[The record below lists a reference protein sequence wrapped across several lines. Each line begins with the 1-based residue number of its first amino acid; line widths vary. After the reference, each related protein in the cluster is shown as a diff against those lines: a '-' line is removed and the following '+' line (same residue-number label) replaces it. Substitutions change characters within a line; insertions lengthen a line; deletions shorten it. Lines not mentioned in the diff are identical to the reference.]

1 VNRKEF
7 LRKLQLELY
16 KLPRHEIDDAIA
28 YYNEYFE
35 EAGPEQEQAV
45 IKDLGSPSK
54 IATQIKADY
63 AVRQLESMESGRS
76 RNAAGRAGADYAAGS
91 GGSGSAGY
99 GNGNANYTN
108 QKPPG
113 KISAAWWVV
122 IGIVGGIFAAPVA
135 IPVAVT
141 LAALL
146 IGLFVGILALLI
158 AALVTTI
165 VLIVLSV
172 VAVIVGLTLLATSAP
187 LAVLVIG
194 LGLMGISTMALLT
207 VGIIALTNAFFR
219 FIARKH
225 REGQVKRAQKREEKL
240 RQNFQAGQEA
250 APDVQA
256 TTMAGS
262 DAAPGAPA
270 ATMAVET
277 AAAPAE
283 VAAASVEDPVEV
295 AAQPMPEE
303 NITVKGGD
311 KDEQ

>member
-1 VNRKEF
+1 MEVRTVNRKEF

-35 EAGPEQEQAV
+35 EAGPEQEQSV

-63 AVRQLESMESGRS
+63 AVRQLESMESN
-76 RNAAGRAGADYAAGS
+76 RNSKTGGYAGDAYTAGS
-91 GGSGSAGY
+91 GGAGNGGGYAGSGGANS
-99 GNGNANYTN
+99 GNANYRN
-108 QKPPG
+108 EKAPG

-146 IGLFVGILALLI
+146 IGLFVGVLALLI

-165 VLIVLSV
+165 VMIVLSI

-187 LAVLVIG
+187 LAILVIG
-194 LGLMGISTMALLT
+194 MRWVSS
-207 VGIIALTNAFFR
+207 
-219 FIARKH
+219 
-225 REGQVKRAQKREEKL
+225 
-240 RQNFQAGQEA
+240 
-250 APDVQA
+250 P
-256 TTMAGS
+256 
-262 DAAPGAPA
+262 
-270 ATMAVET
+270 
-277 AAAPAE
+277 
-283 VAAASVEDPVEV
+283 
-295 AAQPMPEE
+295 
-303 NITVKGGD
+303 
-311 KDEQ
+311 

>member
-1 VNRKEF
+1 MNRKEF

-35 EAGPEQEQAV
+35 EAGPDQEQAV

-63 AVRQLESMESGRS
+63 AVRQLESMESN
-76 RNAAGRAGADYAAGS
+76 RNRKAAGNAGDNYAAGGGNYGS
-91 GGSGSAGY
+91 GGTGGAGTGGAGTGS
-99 GNGNANYTN
+99 GNGNYTN

-146 IGLFVGILALLI
+146 IGLFVGVLALII

-207 VGIIALTNAFFR
+207 VGIIALANVFFR

-225 REGQVKRAQKREEKL
+225 REGQVKRAQKREEKM
-240 RQNFQAGQEA
+240 RQNYQAGPEAVPSAPVATIAVEPKAA
-250 APDVQA
+250 APQEE
-256 TTMAGS
+256 
-262 DAAPGAPA
+262 P
-270 ATMAVET
+270 

-283 VAAASVEDPVEV
+283 VEAETAETA
-295 AAQPMPEE
+295 PEE
-303 NITVKGGD
+303 NETAKGGD